1 MPGKADVRLRQ
12 QCAGK
17 QDDGGWSG
25 YCQASFYN
33 WFSHAVFNTEINT
46 KKASSGVHV
55 INLCAASTWRSATH
69 AEWALQR
76 TIASPTR
83 QAGVQ
88 LWRQGCPT
96 LPSQAT
102 LALSGDTGRL
112 LMKPNNTIFTSKLPL
127 SNLLRCT
134 NHVFQNGCAAQSLS
148 SH

>member
-12 QCAGK
+12 QCAAK
-17 QDDGGWSG
+17 QDDGGWSS

-33 WFSHAVFNTEINT
+33 WFSHAVFNTETNI

-96 LPSQAT
+96 L
-102 LALSGDTGRL
+102 DTDRL
-112 LMKPNNTIFTSKLPL
+112 LKKPNNTIFTSKLPL
-127 SNLLRCT
+127 SSLLRHRCT
-134 NHVFQNGCAAQSLS
+134 NHVCHSGGEAQSLT